1 MGGVL
6 AAEAAAPPVSAAG
19 SAAEEV
25 PGSEEDGAA
34 GGVLTSDLGEVLN
47 MGGVLT
53 SDLGEVPNMGGVL
66 TSDLGELP
74 AAVRDRIL
82 HARRAVAATL
92 CFAPLTGK
100 GLGVLAFLIAC
111 LIASDCLPHR
121 P

>member
-34 GGVLTSDLGEVLN
+34 GGVLTSDLGEVPN

-53 SDLGEVPNMGGVL
+53 SDLGEV
-66 TSDLGELP
+66 P

>member
-25 PGSEEDGAA
+25 AGSEEDGAA
-34 GGVLTSDLGEVLN
+34 
-47 MGGVLT
+47 
-53 SDLGEVPNMGGVL
+53 GGVL